1 MEVVCSAFDV
11 ARSCYYVHRLR
22 RRRVDARRVALRSQV
37 NQLFSQSRGSA
48 GSRSI
53 LGMLR
58 EEGVT
63 IGRFRVR
70 RLMRELGLV
79 SKQPGSHAYK
89 QATVE
94 RPDIPNRLNREFAT
108 EHPNQ
113 VWCGDITYV
122 WAQGRWHYLAAVL
135 DLHTRRVI
143 GWAFSAKPDA
153 ELVIKALD
161 MAYEQRGKPQQ
172 VLFHSDQGSQYASR
186 LFRQRLWRYRMQQS
200 MSRRGNCWDNSPME
214 RLFRSLKSEWVPST
228 GYLTAQEAQR
238 DISHYLM
245 HRYNWIR
252 PHQFNDG
259 LPPAVHTRRVIGWAF
274 SAKPDAELVIKA
286 LDMAYEQRGKPQQVL
301 FHSDQ
306 GSQYASRLFRQRLW
320 RYRMQ
325 QSMSR
330 RGNCWDNSPMERL
343 FRSLKSEW
351 VPSTGY
357 LTAQE
362 AQRDISH
369 YLMHRYNWIRP
380 HQFNDGLPPAV
391 AEEKLNPLSGMG

>member
-1 MEVVCSAFDV
+1 MSKQRRTFSAEFKREAAALVLDQGYSHIDACRSLGVVDSALRRWVKQLEAERQGMTPKSKALTPEQQKIQELEARINRLEREKAIFKKGYRSLDVGRTRSYALIDQLSEQESVEVVCSAFDV

-172 VLFHSDQGSQYASR
+172 VLFHSDQGSQY
-186 LFRQRLWRYRMQQS
+186 
-200 MSRRGNCWDNSPME
+200 
-214 RLFRSLKSEWVPST
+214 V
-228 GYLTAQEAQR
+228 
-238 DISHYLM
+238 
-245 HRYNWIR
+245 
-252 PHQFNDG
+252 
-259 LPPAVHTRRVIGWAF
+259 
-274 SAKPDAELVIKA
+274 
-286 LDMAYEQRGKPQQVL
+286 
-301 FHSDQ
+301 
-306 GSQYASRLFRQRLW
+306 SRLFRQRLW

-391 AEEKLNPLSGMG
+391 AEEKLNPLS

>member
-1 MEVVCSAFDV
+1 MSKQRRMFSAEFKREAAALVLDQGYSHIDACRSLGVVDSALRRWVKQLEAERQGVTPKSKALTPEQQKIQELEARINRLEREKAIFKKGYRSLDVGRTQSYALIDQLSEQESVEVVCSAFDV

-259 LPPAVHTRRVIGWAF
+259 LPPAV
-274 SAKPDAELVIKA
+274 
-286 LDMAYEQRGKPQQVL
+286 
-301 FHSDQ
+301 
-306 GSQYASRLFRQRLW
+306 
-320 RYRMQ
+320 
-325 QSMSR
+325 
-330 RGNCWDNSPMERL
+330 
-343 FRSLKSEW
+343 
-351 VPSTGY
+351 
-357 LTAQE
+357 
-362 AQRDISH
+362 
-369 YLMHRYNWIRP
+369 
-380 HQFNDGLPPAV
+380 

>member
-1 MEVVCSAFDV
+1 MSKQRRTFSAEFTREAALVLDQGYSHIDACRSLGVVDSALRRWVKQLEAERQGMTPKSKALTPEQQKIQELEARINRLEREKAIFKKGYRSLDVGRTRSYALIDQLSEQESVEVVCSAFDV

-94 RPDIPNRLNREFAT
+94 RPNIPNRLNREFAT

-161 MAYEQRGKPQQ
+161 MAYEQRGKPQL
-172 VLFHSDQGSQYASR
+172 VLFHSDQGAQYASR

-214 RLFRSLKSEWVPST
+214 RLFRSLKSEW
-228 GYLTAQEAQR
+228 
-238 DISHYLM
+238 I
-245 HRYNWIR
+245 
-252 PHQFNDG
+252 
-259 LPPAVHTRRVIGWAF
+259 
-274 SAKPDAELVIKA
+274 
-286 LDMAYEQRGKPQQVL
+286 
-301 FHSDQ
+301 
-306 GSQYASRLFRQRLW
+306 
-320 RYRMQ
+320 
-325 QSMSR
+325 
-330 RGNCWDNSPMERL
+330 
-343 FRSLKSEW
+343 
-351 VPSTGY
+351 PSTGY

>member
-1 MEVVCSAFDV
+1 MSKQRRTFSAEFKREAAALVLDQGYSHIDACRSLGVVDSALRRWVKQLEAERQGVTPKSKALTPEQQKIQELEARINRLEREKAIFKKGYRSLDVGRTRSYALIDQLSEQESVEVVCSAFDV

-135 DLHTRRVI
+135 DLLI

-153 ELVIKALD
+153 ELLIKALD
-161 MAYEQRGKPQQ
+161 MAYEQRGRPQQ
-172 VLFHSDQGSQYASR
+172 VLFHS
-186 LFRQRLWRYRMQQS
+186 
-200 MSRRGNCWDNSPME
+200 
-214 RLFRSLKSEWVPST
+214 V
-228 GYLTAQEAQR
+228 
-238 DISHYLM
+238 
-245 HRYNWIR
+245 
-252 PHQFNDG
+252 
-259 LPPAVHTRRVIGWAF
+259 
-274 SAKPDAELVIKA
+274 
-286 LDMAYEQRGKPQQVL
+286 
-301 FHSDQ
+301 Q

>member
-1 MEVVCSAFDV
+1 MSKQRRTFSAEFKREAAALVLDQGYSHIDACRSLGVVDSALRRWVKQLEAERQGVTPKSKALTPEQQKIQELEARINRLEREKAIFKKGYRSLDVGRTRSYALIDQLSEQESVEVVCSAFDV

-161 MAYEQRGKPQQ
+161 MAYEQRGRPQQ

-200 MSRRGNCWDNSPME
+200 MSRRGNCWDNS
-214 RLFRSLKSEWVPST
+214 
-228 GYLTAQEAQR
+228 Q
-238 DISHYLM
+238 
-245 HRYNWIR
+245 
-252 PHQFNDG
+252 
-259 LPPAVHTRRVIGWAF
+259 
-274 SAKPDAELVIKA
+274 
-286 LDMAYEQRGKPQQVL
+286 
-301 FHSDQ
+301 
-306 GSQYASRLFRQRLW
+306 
-320 RYRMQ
+320 
-325 QSMSR
+325 
-330 RGNCWDNSPMERL
+330 MERL

>member
-1 MEVVCSAFDV
+1 MLAAWRYAAKSTSCS
-11 ARSCYYVHRLR
+11 
-22 RRRVDARRVALRSQV
+22 
-37 NQLFSQSRGSA
+37 GSA

-53 LGMLR
+53 LDMLR

-161 MAYEQRGKPQQ
+161 MAYKQRGKPQQ
-172 VLFHSDQGSQYASR
+172 VLFHSDQGQPV
-186 LFRQRLWRYRMQQS
+186 RQPPVSATALALS
-200 MSRRGNCWDNSPME
+200 DAAEHESP
-214 RLFRSLKSEWVPST
+214 R
-228 GYLTAQEAQR
+228 
-238 DISHYLM
+238 
-245 HRYNWIR
+245 
-252 PHQFNDG
+252 
-259 LPPAVHTRRVIGWAF
+259 
-274 SAKPDAELVIKA
+274 EL
-286 LDMAYEQRGKPQQVL
+286 LG
-301 FHSDQ
+301 
-306 GSQYASRLFRQRLW
+306 
-320 RYRMQ
+320 
-325 QSMSR
+325 
-330 RGNCWDNSPMERL
+330 
-343 FRSLKSEW
+343 
-351 VPSTGY
+351 
-357 LTAQE
+357 
-362 AQRDISH
+362 
-369 YLMHRYNWIRP
+369 
-380 HQFNDGLPPAV
+380 
-391 AEEKLNPLSGMG
+391 

>member
-1 MEVVCSAFDV
+1 MSKQRRTFSAEFKREAAALVLDQGYSHIEACRSLGVVDSALRRWVKQLQDERQGVTPKSKALTPEQQKIQELEARINRLEREKAIFKKGYRSLDVGRTRSYALIDQLSEQEPVEVVCSAFDV
-11 ARSCYYVHRLR
+11 ARSCYYAHRLR
-22 RRRVDARRVALRSQV
+22 RRRIDARRVALRSRV
-37 NQLFSQSRGSA
+37 NELFSQSRGSA

-58 EEGVT
+58 EEGVE

-94 RPDIPNRLNREFAT
+94 RPDIPNRLNREFAVQR
-108 EHPNQ
+108 PNQ
-113 VWCGDITYV
+113 AWCGDITYV
-122 WAQGRWHYLAAVL
+122 WAQGCWHYLAAVL
-135 DLHTRRVI
+135 DLHTRRVV

-214 RLFRSLKSEWVPST
+214 RLFRSLKSEWIPQT

-252 PHQFNDG
+252 PHQFNG
-259 LPPAVHTRRVIGWAF
+259 
-274 SAKPDAELVIKA
+274 
-286 LDMAYEQRGKPQQVL
+286 
-301 FHSDQ
+301 
-306 GSQYASRLFRQRLW
+306 
-320 RYRMQ
+320 
-325 QSMSR
+325 
-330 RGNCWDNSPMERL
+330 
-343 FRSLKSEW
+343 
-351 VPSTGY
+351 
-357 LTAQE
+357 
-362 AQRDISH
+362 
-369 YLMHRYNWIRP
+369 
-380 HQFNDGLPPAV
+380 GLPPAV

>member
-1 MEVVCSAFDV
+1 SLDVGRTRSYALIDQLSEQESVEVVCSAFDV

-70 RLMRELGLV
+70 RLMREPGLV

-122 WAQGRWHYLAAVL
+122 WAQGCWHYLAAVL

-161 MAYEQRGKPQQ
+161 MAYK
-172 VLFHSDQGSQYASR
+172 
-186 LFRQRLWRYRMQQS
+186 
-200 MSRRGNCWDNSPME
+200 
-214 RLFRSLKSEWVPST
+214 
-228 GYLTAQEAQR
+228 
-238 DISHYLM
+238 
-245 HRYNWIR
+245 
-252 PHQFNDG
+252 
-259 LPPAVHTRRVIGWAF
+259 
-274 SAKPDAELVIKA
+274 
-286 LDMAYEQRGKPQQVL
+286 QRGKPQQVL

>member
-1 MEVVCSAFDV
+1 MSKQRRTFSAEFKREAAALVLDQGYSHIDVCRSLGVVDSALRRWVKQLEAERQGVTPKSKALTPEQQKIQELEARINRLEREKAIFKKGYRSLDVGRTRSYALIDQLSEQESVEVVCSAFDV

-259 LPPAVHTRRVIGWAF
+259 LPPAV
-274 SAKPDAELVIKA
+274 
-286 LDMAYEQRGKPQQVL
+286 
-301 FHSDQ
+301 
-306 GSQYASRLFRQRLW
+306 
-320 RYRMQ
+320 
-325 QSMSR
+325 
-330 RGNCWDNSPMERL
+330 
-343 FRSLKSEW
+343 
-351 VPSTGY
+351 
-357 LTAQE
+357 
-362 AQRDISH
+362 
-369 YLMHRYNWIRP
+369 
-380 HQFNDGLPPAV
+380 

>member
-1 MEVVCSAFDV
+1 MVCSAFDV

-70 RLMRELGLV
+70 RLMRELSLV

-94 RPDIPNRLNREFAT
+94 RPDIPNRLNRKFAT

-200 MSRRGNCWDNSPME
+200 MSRRGIA
-214 RLFRSLKSEWVPST
+214 
-228 GYLTAQEAQR
+228 G
-238 DISHYLM
+238 I
-245 HRYNWIR
+245 
-252 PHQFNDG
+252 
-259 LPPAVHTRRVIGWAF
+259 TRRW
-274 SAKPDAELVIKA
+274 SAC
-286 LDMAYEQRGKPQQVL
+286 
-301 FHSDQ
+301 S
-306 GSQYASRLFRQRLW
+306 
-320 RYRMQ
+320 
-325 QSMSR
+325 
-330 RGNCWDNSPMERL
+330 
-343 FRSLKSEW
+343 
-351 VPSTGY
+351 
-357 LTAQE
+357 
-362 AQRDISH
+362 
-369 YLMHRYNWIRP
+369 
-380 HQFNDGLPPAV
+380 AV
-391 AEEKLNPLSGMG
+391 

>member
-1 MEVVCSAFDV
+1 MSKQRRTFSAEFKREAAALVLDQGYSHIDACRSLGVVDSA
-11 ARSCYYVHRLR
+11 LR
-22 RRRVDARRVALRSQV
+22 RWVKQLEAERQGMTPKSKALTPEQQKIQELEARINSQV

-172 VLFHSDQGSQYASR
+172 VLFHSDQGSQY
-186 LFRQRLWRYRMQQS
+186 
-200 MSRRGNCWDNSPME
+200 
-214 RLFRSLKSEWVPST
+214 V
-228 GYLTAQEAQR
+228 
-238 DISHYLM
+238 
-245 HRYNWIR
+245 
-252 PHQFNDG
+252 
-259 LPPAVHTRRVIGWAF
+259 
-274 SAKPDAELVIKA
+274 
-286 LDMAYEQRGKPQQVL
+286 
-301 FHSDQ
+301 
-306 GSQYASRLFRQRLW
+306 SRLFRQRLW

>member
-1 MEVVCSAFDV
+1 MSKQRRTFSAEFKREAAALVLDQGYSYIDACRSLGVVDSALRRWVKQLEAERQGVTPKSKALTPEQQKIQELEARINRLEQEKAILKKGYRSLDVGRTRSYALIDQLSEQESVEVVCSAFDV

-122 WAQGRWHYLAAVL
+122 WAQGCWHYLAAVL
-135 DLHTRRVI
+135 DL
-143 GWAFSAKPDA
+143 
-153 ELVIKALD
+153 
-161 MAYEQRGKPQQ
+161 
-172 VLFHSDQGSQYASR
+172 
-186 LFRQRLWRYRMQQS
+186 
-200 MSRRGNCWDNSPME
+200 
-214 RLFRSLKSEWVPST
+214 
-228 GYLTAQEAQR
+228 
-238 DISHYLM
+238 
-245 HRYNWIR
+245 
-252 PHQFNDG
+252 
-259 LPPAVHTRRVIGWAF
+259 HTRRVIGWAF

>member
-1 MEVVCSAFDV
+1 MSKQRRTFSAEFKREAAALVLDQGYSHIDACRSLGVVDSALRRWVKQLQQERDGVTPKSKALTPEQQKIQELEARINRLEREKAIFKKGYRSLDVGRTRSYALIDQLSEQESVEVVCSAFDV

-186 LFRQRLWRYRMQQS
+186 LFRQRLWLYRMQQS
-200 MSRRGNCWDNSPME
+200 MSRRGHCWDNSPME
-214 RLFRSLKSEWVPST
+214 RLFRSLKSDRVPST
-228 GYLTAQEAQR
+228 
-238 DISHYLM
+238 DYLM
-245 HRYNWIR
+245 AR
-252 PHQFNDG
+252 
-259 LPPAVHTRRVIGWAF
+259 
-274 SAKPDAELVIKA
+274 
-286 LDMAYEQRGKPQQVL
+286 
-301 FHSDQ
+301 
-306 GSQYASRLFRQRLW
+306 
-320 RYRMQ
+320 
-325 QSMSR
+325 
-330 RGNCWDNSPMERL
+330 
-343 FRSLKSEW
+343 
-351 VPSTGY
+351 
-357 LTAQE
+357 E

>member
-1 MEVVCSAFDV
+1 MSKQRRTFSAEFKREAAALVLDQGYSHIDACRSLGVVDSALRRWVKQLEAERQGVTPKSKALTPEQQKIQELEARINRLERENAIFKKGYSSLDVGRTRSYALIDQLSEQESVEVVCSAFDV

-89 QATVE
+89 QAMVE

-245 HRYNWIR
+245 HRYNWI
-252 PHQFNDG
+252 
-259 LPPAVHTRRVIGWAF
+259 
-274 SAKPDAELVIKA
+274 S
-286 LDMAYEQRGKPQQVL
+286 
-301 FHSDQ
+301 
-306 GSQYASRLFRQRLW
+306 
-320 RYRMQ
+320 
-325 QSMSR
+325 
-330 RGNCWDNSPMERL
+330 
-343 FRSLKSEW
+343 
-351 VPSTGY
+351 
-357 LTAQE
+357 
-362 AQRDISH
+362 
-369 YLMHRYNWIRP
+369 P

>member
-1 MEVVCSAFDV
+1 MSKQRRTFSAEFKREAAALVLDQGYSHIDACRSLGVVDSALRRWVKQLEAERQGVTPKSKALTPEQQKIQELEARINRLEREKAIFKKGYRSLDVGRTRSYALIDQLSEQESVEVVCSAFDV

-22 RRRVDARRVALRSQV
+22 CRRVDARRVALRSQV

-259 LPPAVHTRRVIGWAF
+259 LPPAV
-274 SAKPDAELVIKA
+274 
-286 LDMAYEQRGKPQQVL
+286 
-301 FHSDQ
+301 
-306 GSQYASRLFRQRLW
+306 
-320 RYRMQ
+320 
-325 QSMSR
+325 
-330 RGNCWDNSPMERL
+330 
-343 FRSLKSEW
+343 
-351 VPSTGY
+351 
-357 LTAQE
+357 
-362 AQRDISH
+362 
-369 YLMHRYNWIRP
+369 
-380 HQFNDGLPPAV
+380 